1 MNGANSGHRPTV
13 KGGYFPVPPVDSL
26 YNVRSQMCEL
36 LEEQGV
42 PVEVHHHEVGGCGQC
57 EIGTLFS
64 TLTKRADWTQI
75 LKYTVWNV
83 AAAYGMTATFMP
95 KPVVGDNGSGMHVH
109 QSIWKDGKNIFA
121 GNGYAGLS
129 DTALYYIGGVIKHA
143 RALNAITNPTTN
155 SYRRL
160 VPGFEAPVKLA

>member
-1 MNGANSGHRPTV
+1 
-13 KGGYFPVPPVDSL
+13 
-26 YNVRSQMCEL
+26 
-36 LEEQGV
+36 
-42 PVEVHHHEVGGCGQC
+42 
-57 EIGTLFS
+57 
-64 TLTKRADWTQI
+64 
-75 LKYTVWNV
+75 
-83 AAAYGMTATFMP
+83 MTATFMP

-160 VPGFEAPVKLA
+160 VRVLKLL